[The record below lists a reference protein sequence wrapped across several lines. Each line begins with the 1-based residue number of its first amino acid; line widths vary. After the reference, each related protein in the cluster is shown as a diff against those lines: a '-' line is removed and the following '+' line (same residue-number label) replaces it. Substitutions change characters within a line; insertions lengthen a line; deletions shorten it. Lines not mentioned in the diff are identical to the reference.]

1 LIRNARILKTR
12 DASLTPSC
20 DLLIEDN
27 RIKTM
32 LPSEA
37 AQTLRQWFENLP
49 ADAAKQIEASQG
61 VLMPGLIDCHV
72 HVLASQM
79 HLGQLGRLPNVL
91 AVLRAVPILERMIR
105 RGFTTVRDAG
115 GADDAL
121 RQATADGTILG
132 PRIFPSGRALSQ
144 TGGHGDM
151 RERNDVIEPCACTV
165 KVGAIARIVDGVDA
179 MRKAVREEI
188 QRGATQIKIM
198 ASGGVASPN
207 DPIHALGYS
216 EDEIKA
222 AVEEADN
229 ASSYV
234 MAHAYTARAI
244 KRAIRCGVRSIEHG
258 NLVDDEVATMMADK
272 GAFAVPTLVTYDALA
287 QEGKALG
294 LPLESLTKIES
305 VRGHGLRSL
314 EIFAKACVS
323 MAYGSDLL
331 GPTQRMQ
338 SEEFRLRAS
347 VLGPAAAVKAATC
360 EAAKLLQREHEL
372 GDVFEGAIADLILLR
387 GNPLEDI
394 NILCGQGEGIQWIMK
409 DGILL
414 KGSAP

>member
-1 LIRNARILKTR
+1 MIQRILIRNARILKTR
-12 DASLTPSC
+12 KASLTPSC

-91 AVLRAVPILERMIR
+91 AVLRAVPILEGMIR

-198 ASGGVASPN
+198 A
-207 DPIHALGYS
+207 
-216 EDEIKA
+216 
-222 AVEEADN
+222 
-229 ASSYV
+229 
-234 MAHAYTARAI
+234 
-244 KRAIRCGVRSIEHG
+244 
-258 NLVDDEVATMMADK
+258 
-272 GAFAVPTLVTYDALA
+272 
-287 QEGKALG
+287 
-294 LPLESLTKIES
+294 
-305 VRGHGLRSL
+305 
-314 EIFAKACVS
+314 
-323 MAYGSDLL
+323 
-331 GPTQRMQ
+331 
-338 SEEFRLRAS
+338 
-347 VLGPAAAVKAATC
+347 
-360 EAAKLLQREHEL
+360 
-372 GDVFEGAIADLILLR
+372 
-387 GNPLEDI
+387 
-394 NILCGQGEGIQWIMK
+394 
-409 DGILL
+409 
-414 KGSAP
+414 